1 MILTPLLHH
10 VLLQSESGITSR
22 KKTKAKYF
30 AKAKRTIYTARKKHQ
45 IILREKLVKATKGST
60 SVTVGDDFD
69 GAAKKGEAK
78 GSCVTSSI

>member
-10 VLLQSESGITSR
+10 VLLQSKKGKAVR
-22 KKTKAKYF
+22 KKTNAKYF
-30 AKAKRTIYTARKKHQ
+30 AKNKRTINTARKKHKL
-45 IILREKLVKATKGST
+45 ILQEELVKATKRST

-69 GAAKKGEAK
+69 SAAKKGEAK